1 MTISS
6 NNSENIASLPS
17 MGTFVEGEGAAAAQV
32 AKHHLHENCLV
43 VSNDTDSLLYMLL
56 ASIYLLWFNCL
67 TSFNL

>member
-1 MTISS
+1 
-6 NNSENIASLPS
+6 

-56 ASIYLLWFNCL
+56 ASLYLLWFNQIL
-67 TSFNL
+67 FYKHTRSQQHADFNFIFTPL